1 MVIPRAAFGSRM
13 TAQGIA
19 ARSDKTRSG
28 LAVGKS
34 PVLEEYA
41 PITWPNTLSEIVSG
55 GAILMLLVVWPW
67 VL

>member
-1 MVIPRAAFGSRM
+1 M

-28 LAVGKS
+28 LAAGKS

-55 GAILMLLVVWPW
+55 GAILMLLVVWLW